1 MRIEVFNDQ
10 DVAARVR
17 RRFDSTGALNSGQAS
32 GSSLSAMS
40 DHDPVIWGR
49 ATDVYFQAVARN
61 RITLSMLKRVLESL
75 IASRGR
81 KSVILVSDGFI
92 NDPSLEDFKE
102 VVKASRRANAAI
114 YSVDSIGLASLPV
127 EFSAESSSPIAA
139 MDVGAS
145 FMDESMATSG
155 NDDLAFDTGGFA
167 VRNSNDLTRGIER
180 IADESRVYYLLG
192 YMPTNA
198 RQDGKFR
205 KIEVR
210 VNRKDIKIRARKGYY
225 APLEGGKTP
234 NKKEAPK
241 ADPQFQQALDS
252 PYEANDVPLRLTAYV
267 FGEGLMGK
275 ANATVLAEVDV
286 RKFAFAEVDGR
297 FTDTLEFLVVTAH
310 RDSGEYWRYDQKV
323 NMNLLPATRER
334 LSKSWFPIARDFE
347 LAPGAYQSKVVVRDK
362 NAGKVGTVTF
372 AFDVP
377 DLTAFRTSSITL
389 SDTPQPQQGDKGVPR
404 PAMLARR
411 AFETGRQLYAEF
423 SVFGAAKDKASGMPK
438 VWAGHQVR
446 DATGAVRINVA
457 PSLIRPTSLGHLS
470 RLIGASLEG
479 FPAGDYDF
487 ALAVTDEISGK
498 TLDIHEPFTIVAA
511 EEAPTAS
518 R

>member
-1 MRIEVFNDQ
+1 MRRPLSVFLLAAMLTPQAAPGVRGEEPPAKPEAAQEAPAPEIPAFTAQVDQVTVDAVVTDKKGTAMGGLVAGDFKVLEDDVAQDLSYFEAVQLPAAPPAALPPKPRVATNTDPVARTGRTFVIVFDDVHTTRGNGERAKTAIAQFLRAGVREGDHVTLVATGGDAWWTARMNSGRDDLMAVLKRLEGRYIPDRSPERMSDYEAMRIEVFNDQ

-40 DHDPVIWGR
+40 DHDPIIWGR

-75 IASRGR
+75 IASKGR
-81 KSVILVSDGFI
+81 KSVILVTDGFI
-92 NDPSLEDFKE
+92 NDPSLEDLKE

-210 VNRKDIKIRARKGYY
+210 VNRKDVKIRARKGYY
-225 APLEGGKTP
+225 APLEGGRRP
-234 NKKEAPK
+234 
-241 ADPQFQQALDS
+241 
-252 PYEANDVPLRLTAYV
+252 
-267 FGEGLMGK
+267 
-275 ANATVLAEVDV
+275 
-286 RKFAFAEVDGR
+286 
-297 FTDTLEFLVVTAH
+297 
-310 RDSGEYWRYDQKV
+310 
-323 NMNLLPATRER
+323 TRR
-334 LSKSWFPIARDFE
+334 RP
-347 LAPGAYQSKVVVRDK
+347 
-362 NAGKVGTVTF
+362 
-372 AFDVP
+372 
-377 DLTAFRTSSITL
+377 
-389 SDTPQPQQGDKGVPR
+389 PR
-404 PAMLARR
+404 P
-411 AFETGRQLYAEF
+411 
-423 SVFGAAKDKASGMPK
+423 
-438 VWAGHQVR
+438 
-446 DATGAVRINVA
+446 I
-457 PSLIRPTSLGHLS
+457 PSSSRPSTRPT
-470 RLIGASLEG
+470 RRTTFRYA
-479 FPAGDYDF
+479 
-487 ALAVTDEISGK
+487 
-498 TLDIHEPFTIVAA
+498 
-511 EEAPTAS
+511 
-518 R
+518 